1 MKIRNK
7 LLIGFT
13 ALMAIL
19 IVLTFVSYERLH
31 NSNQQLDQ
39 MYQERYL
46 KVRYSTGIRGEV
58 NEVAKVLA
66 NLLLNPSNSVSTA
79 NNQLGGMVEDA
90 ERFLAQVRE
99 RAGSAS
105 EHQLVDRVEEAWNAF
120 EKYAE
125 RQINLL
131 SQGRVEEANQYR
143 NTTGLQ
149 VQQEAMDSM
158 NALSR
163 YQDQEIDTQITQAN
177 EQYTRAVQITS
188 GITIA
193 GLLLALGV
201 ILWVLPSITK
211 GLNTVNMMIASLGKG
226 HYRTV
231 RRIRVKSSDEIG
243 QVAEVLKAVSGDLEE
258 KLEVEKAYLQA
269 QKDLNWTNSNI
280 ARVPELLRGIG
291 SIRQIS
297 QMFISEFAPVLGA
310 QAGAVYLI
318 DEEKHPDEIRR
329 YGVYALEETSEAG
342 KKAYRIGEGL
352 IGQVALD
359 ERPIQLEEAPG
370 DYVRI
375 TSATGHSQATSIM
388 IHPIVF
394 EDELIG
400 VVELAS
406 FNGFSDLQKNLFT
419 QLVSNL
425 GVILNNVRRRLR
437 VEELLRESQAL
448 TEELQVQSEELQTQ
462 QEELRRSNENLEE
475 QAAALKRSEELLQ
488 RQQEEL
494 EHFNTELIAKTR
506 ALEEQVREVEEK
518 NDEIEQTKVQLEQQA
533 MQLSMTSKYKS
544 EFLANMS
551 HELRTPLNSLLILS
565 QLLSENKDGNLTEK
579 QREYAHTIY
588 MSGADLLKMIDE
600 ILDLSKVDAGK
611 MDINYET
618 VHMEDLALFTKQNF
632 GPVASKK
639 ELGLNVEFDANLP
652 DWIYTDGHR
661 VKQILRNLLSNA
673 FKFTNRGQVS
683 LIAKKLKAGEIP
695 EYLNANQDYVSF
707 TVQDTGIGIAP
718 DKTDLI
724 FEAFQQ
730 VDGTTSRKY
739 GGTGLGLS
747 ISRELARLLG
757 GAIKVESAEGVGSA
771 FTLYLPDNNA
781 ESIDHR
787 ALAEAAP
794 SAESALQEAGESE
807 TRLFEHRTSV
817 MNNVDNRLMGTQGS
831 PVISRNV
838 PHPPAEAAID
848 DDQQHITAGDK
859 VLLIIEDDVK
869 FAHILMDMARGRGFK
884 AIVALQGDKGLEM
897 ARHYLPDA
905 IILDIQ
911 LPIMDGWSILG
922 ELKSNSA
929 TRHIPVHVISV
940 IDDVKQGLMMGAI
953 AYLRKPSSKEALD
966 KAFSHIE
973 SYTEQ
978 QLKRLLIVED
988 DEVQRKSI
996 IELIGHD
1003 DVAITAVSTGQDALN
1018 ELHGQRYDC
1027 MVLDLM
1033 LTDMT
1038 GFELL
1043 DRIRD
1048 DEGLNDLPIIIY
1060 TGKDLDTKEETRLRK
1075 YAESIIIKDVK
1086 SPERLLDET
1095 TLFLHRVEANLPED
1109 KRKILQ
1115 KLHNKETLFEG
1126 KKILL
1131 VDDDIR
1137 NVFALS
1143 SVLEGYRMEV
1153 IFAENGREA
1162 LDILEANPDIDLVLM
1177 DMMMPEMDGYEAMTR
1192 IRQMP
1197 RFEKL
1202 PIIALTAKAM
1212 KDDRGKCI
1220 EAGASDYVKKPI
1232 QTDQLLSLM
1241 RVWLYS

>member
-13 ALMAIL
+13 ALMAIM
-19 IVLTFVSYERLH
+19 IALTFVSYERL
-31 NSNQQLDQ
+31 NSSNKQIDQ

-46 KVRYSTGIRGEV
+46 KVRFTSAARGEV
-58 NEVAKVLA
+58 NDIAKVVA
-66 NLLLNPSNSVSTA
+66 NLLLNPSNSVSATEA
-79 NNQLGGMVEDA
+79 DLKEMKEKGVRYLG
-90 ERFLAQVRE
+90 QVRD
-99 RAGSAS
+99 RADTAT
-105 EHQLVDRVEEAWNAF
+105 EHQLVDHVNNAWDAYTNYATRVISLMSQSRVED
-120 EKYAE
+120 
-125 RQINLL
+125 
-131 SQGRVEEANQYR
+131 ANNYR
-143 NTTGLQ
+143 NSTGLA
-149 VQQEAMDSM
+149 VQKEAVDSL

-163 YQDQEIDTQITQAN
+163 YQDQEIDAEIKDAN
-177 EQYTRAVQITS
+177 AAYSRAVQITIS
-188 GITIA
+188 IMVA

-201 ILWVLPSITK
+201 ILWVLPSITR
-211 GLNTVNMMIASLGKG
+211 GLNTVSMMITSFGKG
-226 HYRTV
+226 RYKTI
-231 RRIRVKSSDEIG
+231 RRIQIKSTDEIG
-243 QVAEVLKAVSGDLEE
+243 QIATVFKEVSNDLEE
-258 KLEVEKAYLQA
+258 KLEIEKAYVQA
-269 QKDLNWTNSNI
+269 QQDQNWMSSNI

-297 QMFISEFAPVLGA
+297 QMFISEFTPVLGA
-310 QAGAVYLI
+310 QLGVVYLI
-318 DEEKHPDEIRR
+318 DEEKHPDELRR
-329 YGVYALEETSEAG
+329 YGSYAFEENGELG
-342 KKAYRIGEGL
+342 KEVYRIGEGM
-352 IGQVALD
+352 IGQAALD
-359 ERPIQLEEAPG
+359 MSPIVLDQTPEQ
-370 DYVRI
+370 YVSI
-375 TSATGHSQATSIM
+375 GSASGSARAAGIM
-388 IHPIVF
+388 IYPVVF

-406 FNGFSDLQKNLFT
+406 FEGFNEMHKQLFG
-419 QLVSNL
+419 QLIMNL

-475 QAAALKRSEELLQ
+475 QTDALKRSEELLQ

-518 NDEIEQTKVQLEQQA
+518 NDEIEKTKTQLEQQA

-565 QLLSENKDGNLTEK
+565 QLLSENKDGNLSSK
-579 QREYAHTIY
+579 QQEYAQTIY

-618 VHMEDLALFTKQNF
+618 VRLDELTQFVSQNF
-632 GPVASKK
+632 GPMANKK
-639 ELGLNVEFDANLP
+639 ELDLNIEFDSSLP
-652 DWIYTDGHR
+652 EWIYTDSHR

-673 FKFTNRGQVS
+673 FKFTNRGSVS
-683 LIAKKLKAGEIP
+683 LIAKRMKPEELPGYLNTNQ
-695 EYLNANQDYVSF
+695 EYLGFSIK
-707 TVQDTGIGIAP
+707 DTGIGIP
-718 DKTDLI
+718 SDKTDLI

-757 GAIKVESAEGVGSA
+757 GAIQVTSSEGVGST
-771 FTLYLPDNNA
+771 FTLFLPDNHEEA
-781 ESIDHR
+781 E
-787 ALAEAAP
+787 LAEEKA
-794 SAESALQEAGESE
+794 
-807 TRLFEHRTSV
+807 T
-817 MNNVDNRLMGTQGS
+817 
-831 PVISRNV
+831 I
-838 PHPPAEAAID
+838 EAAASSEQQQTLVPDIKPARIPQQSILASDLEGSHVAELSPARNPELTNIED
-848 DDQQHITAGDK
+848 DANAIVEGDK
-859 VLLIIEDDVK
+859 TLLIIEDDVK

-884 AIVALQGDKGLEM
+884 ALVALQGDIGLEM
-897 ARHYLPDA
+897 AREYLPDA

-911 LPIMDGWSILG
+911 LPVMDGWTILG
-922 ELKSNSA
+922 ELKSSSV

-940 IDDVKQGLMMGAI
+940 VDDMKQGLMMGAI
-953 AYLRKPSSKEALD
+953 AYLKKPSSKDSLD

-973 SYTEQ
+973 SYTEN

-988 DEVQRKSI
+988 DEIQRKAI

-1003 DVAITAVSTGQDALN
+1003 DVAITAVSTGQEALN
-1018 ELHGQRYDC
+1018 ELHSQRYDC

-1043 DRIRD
+1043 DQIRD
-1048 DEGLNDLPIIIY
+1048 DEYLNDLPIIIY
-1060 TGKDLDTKEETRLRK
+1060 TGKELDSKEEMKLRK

-1109 KRKILQ
+1109 KRRILQ

-1143 SVLEGYRMEV
+1143 SVLEGYRMDV
-1153 IFAENGREA
+1153 TFAENGREA
-1162 LDILEANPDIDLVLM
+1162 LEALEKNPEFDLVLM

-1192 IRQMP
+1192 IRQNP
-1197 RFEKL
+1197 KFDKL

-1212 KDDRGKCI
+1212 KEDRGKCI

>member
-13 ALMAIL
+13 ALMAIM
-19 IVLTFVSYERLH
+19 IVLTFVSYERL
-31 NSNQQLDQ
+31 NSSNKQIDQ

-46 KVRYSTGIRGEV
+46 KVRYTSAARGEV
-58 NEVAKVLA
+58 NDIAKVLA
-66 NLLLNPSNSVSTA
+66 NLLLNPNNSISA
-79 NNQLGGMVEDA
+79 ADGDLKEMQKKGEGYLE
-90 ERFLAQVRE
+90 EVRD
-99 RAGSAS
+99 RADSAP
-105 EHQLVDRVEEAWNAF
+105 EHQLVDRVNTAWEAYNA
-120 EKYAE
+120 YAE
-125 RQINLL
+125 RQVSLM
-131 SQGRVEEANQYR
+131 SQNRAEDANNYR
-143 NTTGLQ
+143 NSIGLA
-149 VQQEAMDSM
+149 VQKEAVDSL

-163 YQDQEIDTQITQAN
+163 YQDQEIDTEIKDAN
-177 EQYTRAVQITS
+177 AAYMRAVQITVA
-188 GITIA
+188 IMIA

-201 ILWVLPSITK
+201 IMWVLPSITR
-211 GLNTVNMMIASLGKG
+211 GLNTVSMMITSFGKG
-226 HYRTV
+226 RYRTI
-231 RRIRVKSSDEIG
+231 RRIQVKSTDEIG
-243 QVAEVLKAVSGDLEE
+243 QIASVFKDVSNDLEE

-269 QKDLNWTNSNI
+269 QQDQNWMSSNI

-297 QMFISEFAPVLGA
+297 QMFISEFTPVLGA
-310 QAGAVYLI
+310 QLGVVYLI
-318 DEEKHPDEIRR
+318 DEEKHPDELRR
-329 YGVYALEETSEAG
+329 YGAYAFEENEDVG
-342 KKAYRIGEGL
+342 KEVYRIGEGL
-352 IGQVALD
+352 IGQAALD
-359 ERPIQLEEAPG
+359 MTPIILEKTPE
-370 DYVRI
+370 DYVNI
-375 TSATGHSQATSIM
+375 GSATGSSRASGVM
-388 IHPIVF
+388 IYPVVF

-406 FNGFSDLQKNLFT
+406 FEGFTNLHT
-419 QLVSNL
+419 QLFSQLIMNL

-475 QAAALKRSEELLQ
+475 QTGALKRSEELLQ

-518 NDEIEQTKVQLEQQA
+518 NDEIEKTKTQLEQQA

-565 QLLSENKDGNLTEK
+565 QLLSENKDGNLSVK
-579 QREYAHTIY
+579 QQEYAQTIY

-618 VHMEDLALFTKQNF
+618 VRMEELTSFVQQNF
-632 GPVASKK
+632 GPMANKK
-639 ELGLNVEFDANLP
+639 ELNLNIEFDSNLP
-652 DWIYTDGHR
+652 EWVYTDSHR

-673 FKFTNRGQVS
+673 FKFTNRGSVS
-683 LIAKKLKAGEIP
+683 LIGRKMKMEELPG
-695 EYLNANQDYVSF
+695 YLNTNQEYVGF
-707 TVQDTGIGIAP
+707 TVKDTGIGIP
-718 DKTDLI
+718 SDKTDLI

-757 GAIKVESAEGVGSA
+757 GAIQVESSEGVGSS
-771 FTLYLPDNNA
+771 FTFFLPDNHEEEVQVDDA
-781 ESIDHR
+781 AREAAAAASEIESFGRESHTMRSGRQTLLTPDTESISIMELPQSD
-787 ALAEAAP
+787 
-794 SAESALQEAGESE
+794 
-807 TRLFEHRTSV
+807 
-817 MNNVDNRLMGTQGS
+817 S
-831 PVISRNV
+831 PVSV
-838 PHPPAEAAID
+838 QLE
-848 DDQQHITAGDK
+848 DDQENLLEGDK
-859 VLLIIEDDVK
+859 ILLIIEDDVN

-884 AIVALQGDKGLEM
+884 AIVALQGDIGLEM
-897 ARHYLPDA
+897 ARQYLPDA

-911 LPIMDGWSILG
+911 LPVMDGWAILG
-922 ELKSNSA
+922 ELKSSSA

-940 IDDVKQGLMMGAI
+940 IDDMKQGLMMGAI
-953 AYLRKPSSKEALD
+953 AYLKKPSSKDSLD

-973 SYTEQ
+973 SYTEN

-988 DEVQRKSI
+988 DEIQRKAI

-1003 DVAITAVSTGQDALN
+1003 DVAITAVSTGSEALN
-1018 ELHGQRYDC
+1018 ELHSQRYDC

-1043 DRIRD
+1043 DQIRD
-1048 DEGLNDLPIIIY
+1048 DQYLNDLPIIIY
-1060 TGKDLDTKEETRLRK
+1060 TGKELDSKEEMKLRK

-1109 KRKILQ
+1109 KRRILQ

-1143 SVLEGYRMEV
+1143 SVLEGYRMDV
-1153 IFAENGREA
+1153 TFAENGREA
-1162 LDILEANPDIDLVLM
+1162 LEILDKNPEIDLVLM

-1192 IRQMP
+1192 IRQIP
-1197 RFEKL
+1197 KFEKL

-1212 KDDRGKCI
+1212 KEDRGKCI